1 MVCGLALNDLNV
13 ENVEENL
20 KDGKDYTK
28 FHLKKLADSTDFN
41 LTDSTTA
48 ILIYSKKMDY
58 VIQGYFKVLE
68 EFAGQGVDYVII
80 TFDNEITSQIPGALN
95 NG

>member
-1 MVCGLALNDLNV
+1 MWLALNNLNV

-28 FHLKKLADSTDFN
+28 FHLKKLVDNTDFN
-41 LTDSTTA
+41 LTDNTTA

-58 VIQGYFKVLE
+58 VIQDYFKVLE
-68 EFAGQGVDYVII
+68 EFARQGVDYVII
-80 TFDNEITSQIPGALN
+80 TFDNKITSQILG
-95 NG
+95 GIK

>member
-1 MVCGLALNDLNV
+1 
-13 ENVEENL
+13 
-20 KDGKDYTK
+20 
-28 FHLKKLADSTDFN
+28 
-41 LTDSTTA
+41 
-48 ILIYSKKMDY
+48 MDY